1 MTQETRVGHIIEGGL
16 IATGLKVAIVA
27 ARWNDFVGDKLVA
40 GAQDT
45 LIRHGVRSQDID
57 LVRVPGCFELA
68 LPLAQLAQSGRYDAL
83 IALGVVIRGATAH
96 FDYVA
101 GESAQAVVRTVTAHH
116 IPVSFGVVTVDTIE
130 QAIERAGSK
139 AGNKGAEAAAVAIE
153 MANLSKAI
161 QAHIHPEGEP

>member
-1 MTQETRVGHIIEGGL
+1 MGHTYEGHM

-27 ARWNDFVGDKLVA
+27 ARWNDFFGVRLID
-40 GAQDT
+40 GARDT
-45 LIRHGVRSQDID
+45 LIRHGVAAADID

-68 LPLAQLAQSGRYDAL
+68 LPLAQLAASGRYDAL
-83 IALGVVIRGATAH
+83 VALGVVIRGATAH

-101 GESAQAVVRTVTAHH
+101 GESAQAVVRTVTAHQ
-116 IPVSFGVVTVDTIE
+116 IPVSFGIVTVDTIE

-153 MANLSKAI
+153 MANLSRALAAGPTSAI
-161 QAHIHPEGEP
+161 HQEDAE